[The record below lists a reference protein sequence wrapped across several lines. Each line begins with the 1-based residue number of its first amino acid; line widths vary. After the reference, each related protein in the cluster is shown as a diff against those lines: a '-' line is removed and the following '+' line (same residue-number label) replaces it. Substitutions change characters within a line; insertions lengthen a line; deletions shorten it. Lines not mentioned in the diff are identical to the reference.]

1 MSNLILDIQ
10 MLSKDELISALP
22 PSVQG
27 GVSDTL
33 VNELN
38 QVITDPDFREAF
50 RDNMISYN
58 RVLSEGKFKL
68 ESYFNAVMYVSHKIM
83 GYNNMDAY
91 AKTFPT
97 KFNNWIQQ
105 GRTSQ
110 TMSASVAMY
119 NKSKLVNLVY
129 AQAVIP
135 THVLNQDKFQE
146 AINHQFFL
154 MKNAASEKVQSDAA
168 NSLMIHL
175 KPPEEKQVNLNIG
188 IEETDSI
195 KDLYAAIGNLA
206 AKQVESIEKKVMTA
220 GEMAAAR
227 IIEGECT
234 DV

>member
-1 MSNLILDIQ
+1 
-10 MLSKDELISALP
+10 MLTKDEIIASLP
-22 PSVQG
+22 ASVQG

-38 QVITDPDFREAF
+38 QIITDPDFREAF

-58 RVLSEGKFKL
+58 KVLSEGKFKL
-68 ESYFNAVMYVSHKIM
+68 SSYMNAVMYVSYKLM
-83 GYNNMDAY
+83 GYNNLDSY
-91 AKTFPT
+91 SKTFPA
-97 KFNNWIQQ
+97 KFQTWMQQ
-105 GRTSQ
+105 GKSAQ
-110 TMSASVAMY
+110 TISAHVAMY

-195 KDLYAAIGNLA
+195 KDLYAAIGSLA

>member
-1 MSNLILDIQ
+1 
-10 MLSKDELISALP
+10 MLTKDELIEALP

-27 GVSDTL
+27 GVSDAL

-58 RVLSEGKFKL
+58 RVLQEGKFKL
-68 ESYFNAVMYVSHKIM
+68 SSYLNAVMYVSYKLM

-91 AKTFPT
+91 SLTFPQ
-97 KFNNWIQQ
+97 KFKQWV
-105 GRTSQ
+105 TSGKTNQ
-110 TMSASVAMY
+110 TISASVAMY

-146 AINHQFFL
+146 AINHQYFL

-168 NSLMIHL
+168 NSLLIHL
-175 KPPEEKQVNLNIG
+175 KPPEEKNVNLNVG

-195 KDLYAAIGNLA
+195 KELYAAIGNLA
-206 AKQVESIEKKVMTA
+206 EAQVKSIQDKHWDA
-220 GEMAAAR
+220 GAMAASR
-227 IIEGECT
+227 IIEAEVV
-234 DV
+234 DVS

>member
-1 MSNLILDIQ
+1 MSLTKQEIID
-10 MLSKDELISALP
+10 ALP

-33 VNELN
+33 VNDLN
-38 QVITDPDFREAF
+38 QLITDPDFRETF
-50 RDNMISYN
+50 RENMISYN

-68 ESYFNAVMYVSHKIM
+68 SSYMNAVMYVSYKLM

-91 AKTFPT
+91 SLTFKQ
-97 KFNNWIQQ
+97 KFNNWVAN
-105 GRTSQ
+105 GMTAQ
-110 TMSASVAMY
+110 TMSAHVAMY

-146 AINHQFFL
+146 AINRQYWL
-154 MKNAASEKVQSDAA
+154 MNNAQSEKVQSDAA

-175 KPPEEKQVNLNIG
+175 KPPEEKNINLNVG
-188 IEETDSI
+188 LQEHDSI
-195 KDLYAAIGNLA
+195 KDLKAAVFNLA
-206 AKQVESIEKKVMTA
+206 AEQAKVIEAKTISAEQIA
-220 GEMAAAR
+220 GSR
-227 IIEGECT
+227 IIEAEVV

>member
-1 MSNLILDIQ
+1 MSLT
-10 MLSKDELISALP
+10 KDEIIAALP
-22 PSVQG
+22 PAVQG

-38 QVITDPDFREAF
+38 SIITDPDFRETF
-50 RDNMISYN
+50 RENMISYN

-68 ESYFNAVMYVSHKIM
+68 SSYMNAVMYVSYKLM

-91 AKTFPT
+91 SLTFPQ
-97 KFNNWIQQ
+97 KFQTWIQQ
-105 GRTSQ
+105 GKTNQ
-110 TMSASVAMY
+110 TMSAHVAMY

-146 AINHQFFL
+146 AINRQYWL
-154 MKNAASEKVQSDAA
+154 MNNAQSEKVQSDAA

-195 KDLYAAIGNLA
+195 KDLYAAINSLA
-206 AKQVESIEKKVMTA
+206 AKQVEAIEAKNFTA
-220 GEMAAAR
+220 GEIAAAR
-227 IIEGECT
+227 IIEAEVV

>member
-1 MSNLILDIQ
+1 MSLT
-10 MLSKDELISALP
+10 KDELIAALP

-38 QVITDPDFREAF
+38 SIITDPDFRETF
-50 RDNMISYN
+50 RENMISYN

-68 ESYFNAVMYVSHKIM
+68 SSYMNAVMYVSYKLM

-91 AKTFPT
+91 SLTFPQ
-97 KFNNWIQQ
+97 KFQSWVVSGKTN
-105 GRTSQ
+105 Q
-110 TMSASVAMY
+110 TMSAHVAMY

-146 AINHQFFL
+146 AINRQYWL
-154 MKNAASEKVQSDAA
+154 MNNAASEKVQSDAA

-175 KPPEEKQVNLNIG
+175 KPPEEKQINLNIG
-188 IEETDSI
+188 MEETDTI
-195 KDLYAAIGNLA
+195 KELYAAIGSLA
-206 AKQVESIEKKVMTA
+206 AKQVQAIADKTFTA
-220 GEMAAAR
+220 GEIAASR
-227 IIEGECT
+227 IIEAEVI

>member
-1 MSNLILDIQ
+1 
-10 MLSKDELISALP
+10 MLTKDELIEALP

-33 VNELN
+33 INELN

-68 ESYFNAVMYVSHKIM
+68 SSYLNAVMYVSYKLM

-91 AKTFPT
+91 SLTFPV
-97 KFNNWIQQ
+97 KFKQWI
-105 GRTSQ
+105 TSGKTNQ
-110 TMSASVAMY
+110 TISASVAMY

-146 AINHQFFL
+146 AINHQYHL

-168 NSLMIHL
+168 NSLLIHL
-175 KPPEEKQVNLNIG
+175 KPPEEKNINLNVG
-188 IEETDSI
+188 FEETDSI
-195 KDLYAAIGNLA
+195 KELYAAIGTLA
-206 AKQVESIEKKVMTA
+206 EAQVKSIEQKHWDA
-220 GEMAAAR
+220 GQMAAAR
-227 IIEGECT
+227 IINAEVI
-234 DV
+234 DVN

>member
-1 MSNLILDIQ
+1 
-10 MLSKDELISALP
+10 
-22 PSVQG
+22 
-27 GVSDTL
+27 
-33 VNELN
+33 
-38 QVITDPDFREAF
+38 
-50 RDNMISYN
+50 
-58 RVLSEGKFKL
+58 
-68 ESYFNAVMYVSHKIM
+68 
-83 GYNNMDAY
+83 
-91 AKTFPT
+91 
-97 KFNNWIQQ
+97 
-105 GRTSQ
+105 
-110 TMSASVAMY
+110 MY

-195 KDLYAAIGNLA
+195 KDLYAAIGSLA

>member
-1 MSNLILDIQ
+1 
-10 MLSKDELISALP
+10 MLTKEELIQSLP
-22 PSVQG
+22 TSVQG

-38 QVITDPDFREAF
+38 SIITDPDFRETF

-58 RVLSEGKFKL
+58 KVLSEGKFKL
-68 ESYFNAVMYVSHKIM
+68 SSYMNAVMYVSYKLM

-91 AKTFPT
+91 ERTFQQ
-97 KFNNWIQQ
+97 KFQSWIQQ
-105 GRTSQ
+105 GKTAQ
-110 TMSASVAMY
+110 TISAHVAMY

-146 AINHQFFL
+146 AINHQYYL

-175 KPPEEKQVNLNIG
+175 KPPEEKQVNLSIG
-188 IEETDSI
+188 LEETDSI
-195 KDLYAAIGNLA
+195 KELKATIATLA
-206 AKQVESIEKKVMTA
+206 EVQVNSIESKKWTA
-220 GEMAAAR
+220 GEIAAAR
-227 IIEGECT
+227 IVAEEIIE
-234 DV
+234 

>member
-1 MSNLILDIQ
+1 MFT
-10 MLSKDELISALP
+10 KEELIQALP
-22 PSVQG
+22 ATVQS
-27 GVSDTL
+27 GVSDDL

-38 QVITDPDFREAF
+38 HVITDPDFREAF

-68 ESYFNAVMYVSHKIM
+68 SSYMNAVMYVSYKLM

-91 AKTFPT
+91 SLTFPD
-97 KFNNWIQQ
+97 KWQSWLQQ

-110 TMSASVAMY
+110 SMSASIAMY

-146 AINHQFFL
+146 AINHQFYL

-195 KDLYAAIGNLA
+195 KELKNVIFELAQTQNKAIE
-206 AKQVESIEKKVMTA
+206 AKTLTA
-220 GEMAAAR
+220 GQIAASR
-227 IIEGECT
+227 IIEAE
-234 DV
+234 VVEL

>member
-1 MSNLILDIQ
+1 
-10 MLSKDELISALP
+10 MLTKDEIIQSLP
-22 PSVQG
+22 PAVAS

-38 QVITDPDFREAF
+38 QLITDPDFREVF

-58 RVLSEGKFKL
+58 KVLSEGKFKIS
-68 ESYFNAVMYVSHKIM
+68 SYLNAVMYVSYKIM

-91 AKTFPT
+91 ERTFQQ
-97 KFNNWIQQ
+97 KFQTWIQQ
-105 GRTSQ
+105 GKSSQ
-110 TMSASVAMY
+110 TISAHVAMY

-129 AQAVIP
+129 AQAMIP

-146 AINHQFFL
+146 AINHQYFL

-168 NSLMIHL
+168 NSLLIHL

-195 KDLYAAIGNLA
+195 KELKATITELA
-206 AKQVESIEKKVMTA
+206 QLQVQSIEAKQNTA
-220 GEMAAAR
+220 GQVAASR
-227 IIEGECT
+227 IIDAEVVE
-234 DV
+234 V

>member
-1 MSNLILDIQ
+1 MSLTKEEI
-10 MLSKDELISALP
+10 ISSLP

-38 QVITDPDFREAF
+38 AIITDPDFREAF

-58 RVLSEGKFKL
+58 KVLSEGKFKL
-68 ESYFNAVMYVSHKIM
+68 SSYMNAVMYVSYKLM

-91 AKTFPT
+91 ERTFPQ
-97 KFNNWIQQ
+97 KFQSWMQQ
-105 GRTSQ
+105 GKTAQ
-110 TMSASVAMY
+110 TISAHVAMY

-146 AINHQFFL
+146 AINHQYHL

-168 NSLMIHL
+168 NSLLIHL

-188 IEETDSI
+188 LEETDSI
-195 KDLYAAIGNLA
+195 KELYSAIGKLA
-206 AKQVESIEKKVMTA
+206 DAQVKSIENKHWNA

-227 IIEGECT
+227 IIEAEVI
-234 DV
+234 DVN

>member
-1 MSNLILDIQ
+1 
-10 MLSKDELISALP
+10 MLTKEELIQSLPASA
-22 PSVQG
+22 QG

-38 QVITDPDFREAF
+38 SIITDHDFRETF

-58 RVLSEGKFKL
+58 KVLSEGKFKL
-68 ESYFNAVMYVSHKIM
+68 SSYMNAVMYVSYKLM

-91 AKTFPT
+91 ERTFQQ
-97 KFNNWIQQ
+97 KFQSWIQQ
-105 GRTSQ
+105 GKTAQ
-110 TMSASVAMY
+110 TISAHVAMY

-146 AINHQFFL
+146 AINHQYYL

-175 KPPEEKQVNLNIG
+175 KPPEEKQVNLSIG
-188 IEETDSI
+188 LEETDSI
-195 KDLYAAIGNLA
+195 KELKATIATLA
-206 AKQVESIEKKVMTA
+206 EVQVNSIESKKWTA
-220 GEMAAAR
+220 GEIAAAR
-227 IIEGECT
+227 IIAEE
-234 DV
+234 VIE

>member
-1 MSNLILDIQ
+1 
-10 MLSKDELISALP
+10 MLTKDELIEALP

-27 GVSDTL
+27 GVSDAL

-58 RVLSEGKFKL
+58 RVLQEGKFKL
-68 ESYFNAVMYVSHKIM
+68 SSYLNAVMYVSYKLM

-91 AKTFPT
+91 SLTFPQ
-97 KFNNWIQQ
+97 KFKQWV
-105 GRTSQ
+105 TSGKTNQ
-110 TMSASVAMY
+110 TISASVAMY

-146 AINHQFFL
+146 AINHQYYL

-168 NSLMIHL
+168 NSLLIHL
-175 KPPEEKQVNLNIG
+175 KPPEEKNINLNVG

-195 KDLYAAIGNLA
+195 KELYAAIGNLA
-206 AKQVESIEKKVMTA
+206 EAQVKSIQDKHWDA
-220 GEMAAAR
+220 GAMAASR
-227 IIEGECT
+227 IIEAEVV
-234 DV
+234 DAS

>member
-1 MSNLILDIQ
+1 
-10 MLSKDELISALP
+10 MLTKEEIIGALP
-22 PSVQG
+22 PAVAS

-38 QVITDPDFREAF
+38 SIITDPDFRETF

-68 ESYFNAVMYVSHKIM
+68 SSYMNAVMYVSYKLM

-91 AKTFPT
+91 ERTFQAKFQQ
-97 KFNNWIQQ
+97 WMIQ
-105 GRTSQ
+105 GKSSQ
-110 TMSASVAMY
+110 TISAHVAMY

-129 AQAVIP
+129 AQSVIP

-146 AINHQFFL
+146 AINHQYHL

-168 NSLMIHL
+168 NSLLIHL
-175 KPPEEKQVNLNIG
+175 KPPEEKQINLNIG
-188 IEETDSI
+188 LEETDSI
-195 KDLYAAIGNLA
+195 RELKNTINELA
-206 AKQVESIEKKVMTA
+206 QIQVSNIAQKRWTA

-227 IIEGECT
+227 II
-234 DV
+234 DVEDITNV

>member
-1 MSNLILDIQ
+1 
-10 MLSKDELISALP
+10 MLTKEELIQSLP
-22 PSVQG
+22 ASVQS

-38 QVITDPDFREAF
+38 SIITDPDFRETF

-58 RVLSEGKFKL
+58 KVLSEGKFKL
-68 ESYFNAVMYVSHKIM
+68 SSYMNAVMYVSYKLM

-91 AKTFPT
+91 ERTFQQ
-97 KFNNWIQQ
+97 KFQSWIQQ
-105 GRTSQ
+105 GKTAQ
-110 TMSASVAMY
+110 TISAHVAMY

-146 AINHQFFL
+146 AINHQYYL

-175 KPPEEKQVNLNIG
+175 KPPEEKQVNLSIG
-188 IEETDSI
+188 LEETDSI
-195 KDLYAAIGNLA
+195 KELKATIATLA
-206 AKQVESIEKKVMTA
+206 EVQVNSIESKKWTA
-220 GEMAAAR
+220 GEIAAAR
-227 IIEGECT
+227 IIAEE
-234 DV
+234 VIE

>member
-1 MSNLILDIQ
+1 MFT
-10 MLSKDELISALP
+10 KEELIQALP
-22 PSVQG
+22 ATVQN
-27 GVSDTL
+27 GVSDDL

-38 QVITDPDFREAF
+38 HVITDPDFREAF

-68 ESYFNAVMYVSHKIM
+68 SSYMNAVMYVSYKLM

-91 AKTFPT
+91 SLTFTDKWKT
-97 KFNNWIQQ
+97 WLQQ
-105 GRTSQ
+105 GKTSQ
-110 TMSASVAMY
+110 SMSASIAMY

-146 AINHQFFL
+146 AINHQYYL

-195 KDLYAAIGNLA
+195 KELKNVIFELAQTQNKAIE
-206 AKQVESIEKKVMTA
+206 AKTLTA
-220 GEMAAAR
+220 GQIAASR
-227 IIEGECT
+227 IIEAE
-234 DV
+234 VVEL

>member
-1 MSNLILDIQ
+1 MFT
-10 MLSKDELISALP
+10 KEELIQALP
-22 PSVQG
+22 ATVQN
-27 GVSDTL
+27 GVSDDL

-38 QVITDPDFREAF
+38 HVITDPDFREAF

-68 ESYFNAVMYVSHKIM
+68 SSYMNAVMYVSYKLM

-91 AKTFPT
+91 SLTFPD
-97 KFNNWIQQ
+97 KWQSWLQQ

-110 TMSASVAMY
+110 SMSASIAMY

-146 AINHQFFL
+146 AINHQFYL

-195 KDLYAAIGNLA
+195 KELKNVIFELAQTQNKAIE
-206 AKQVESIEKKVMTA
+206 AKTLTA
-220 GEMAAAR
+220 GQIAASR
-227 IIEGECT
+227 IIEAE
-234 DV
+234 VVEL

>member
-1 MSNLILDIQ
+1 
-10 MLSKDELISALP
+10 MLTKDEIIASLP

-33 VNELN
+33 VQELN
-38 QVITDPDFREAF
+38 QIITDPDFRDTF

-58 RVLSEGKFKL
+58 KVLADGKFKL
-68 ESYFNAVMYVSHKIM
+68 SSYMNAVMYVSYKLM

-91 AKTFPT
+91 ERTFQQ
-97 KFNNWIQQ
+97 KFQTWIQQ
-105 GRTSQ
+105 GKTAQ
-110 TMSASVAMY
+110 TISAHVAMY

-129 AQAVIP
+129 AQAMIP

-146 AINHQFFL
+146 AINHQYFL

-168 NSLMIHL
+168 NSLLIHL

-188 IEETDSI
+188 LEETDSI
-195 KDLYAAIGNLA
+195 KELYNTIGKLA
-206 AKQVESIEKKVMTA
+206 EVQLKGIEAKTWTA

-227 IIEGECT
+227 IIEAEVV
-234 DV
+234 DSE

>member
-1 MSNLILDIQ
+1 
-10 MLSKDELISALP
+10 MLTKEELIQSLP
-22 PSVQG
+22 TSVQG

-38 QVITDPDFREAF
+38 SIITDPDFRETF

-58 RVLSEGKFKL
+58 KVLSEGKFKL
-68 ESYFNAVMYVSHKIM
+68 SSYMNAVMYVSYKLM

-91 AKTFPT
+91 ERTFQQ
-97 KFNNWIQQ
+97 KFQSWIQQ
-105 GRTSQ
+105 GKTAQ
-110 TMSASVAMY
+110 TISAHVAMY

-146 AINHQFFL
+146 AINHQYYL

-175 KPPEEKQVNLNIG
+175 KPPEEKQVNLSIG
-188 IEETDSI
+188 LEETDSI
-195 KDLYAAIGNLA
+195 KELKATIATLA
-206 AKQVESIEKKVMTA
+206 EVQVNSIESKKWTA

-227 IIEGECT
+227 IVAEEIIE
-234 DV
+234 

>member
-1 MSNLILDIQ
+1 
-10 MLSKDELISALP
+10 MLTKDELIEALP

-33 VNELN
+33 INELN

-50 RDNMISYN
+50 RDNMVSYN

-68 ESYFNAVMYVSHKIM
+68 SSYLNAVMYVSYKLM

-91 AKTFPT
+91 SLTFPQ
-97 KFNNWIQQ
+97 KFRGWLSSGKTN
-105 GRTSQ
+105 Q
-110 TMSASVAMY
+110 TISASVAMY

-146 AINHQFFL
+146 AINHQYFL

-168 NSLMIHL
+168 NSLLIHL
-175 KPPEEKQVNLNIG
+175 KPPEEKNINLNVG

-195 KDLYAAIGNLA
+195 KELKNAIFDLAQTQNKVIEAKTHTAAQIA
-206 AKQVESIEKKVMTA
+206 AS
-220 GEMAAAR
+220 R
-227 IIEGECT
+227 IIEAEVI
-234 DV
+234 DVS

>member
-1 MSNLILDIQ
+1 
-10 MLSKDELISALP
+10 MLTKEEIIGALP
-22 PSVQG
+22 PAVQG

-38 QVITDPDFREAF
+38 SIITDADFRETF
-50 RDNMISYN
+50 RENMISYN

-68 ESYFNAVMYVSHKIM
+68 SSYMNAVMYVSYKLM

-91 AKTFPT
+91 SLTFPQ
-97 KFNNWIQQ
+97 KFQQ
-105 GRTSQ
+105 WVVSGKTSQ
-110 TMSASVAMY
+110 TMSAHVAMY

-146 AINHQFFL
+146 AINRQYWL
-154 MKNAASEKVQSDAA
+154 MNNAASEKVQSDAA

-188 IEETDSI
+188 VQETDSI
-195 KDLYAAIGNLA
+195 KELYAAIGSLA
-206 AKQVESIEKKVMTA
+206 EAQVKSIEQKHWNA

-227 IIEGECT
+227 IIEAEVV

>member
-1 MSNLILDIQ
+1 
-10 MLSKDELISALP
+10 MLSKQELIEALP
-22 PSVQG
+22 ASVQA

-38 QVITDPDFREAF
+38 LIITDPDFREVF

-68 ESYFNAVMYVSHKIM
+68 SSYMNAVMYVSYKIM

-91 AKTFPT
+91 AKTFPA
-97 KFNNWIQQ
+97 KFNAWMQL
-105 GRTSQ
+105 GKTAQ
-110 TMSASVAMY
+110 TISAHVAMY

-146 AINHQFFL
+146 AINHQYFL

-188 IEETDSI
+188 LEETDSI
-195 KDLYAAIGNLA
+195 KELKATIFELA
-206 AKQVESIEKKVMTA
+206 GMQTKGIESKTWTA
-220 GEMAAAR
+220 GQMAAAR
-227 IIEGECT
+227 IIEAEVVE

>member
-1 MSNLILDIQ
+1 
-10 MLSKDELISALP
+10 MLTKDELIEALP

-27 GVSDTL
+27 GVSDSL

-58 RVLSEGKFKL
+58 RVLQEGKFKL
-68 ESYFNAVMYVSHKIM
+68 SSYLNAVMYVSYKLM

-91 AKTFPT
+91 SLTFPQ
-97 KFNNWIQQ
+97 KFKQWV
-105 GRTSQ
+105 TSGKTNQ
-110 TMSASVAMY
+110 TISASVAMY

-146 AINHQFFL
+146 AINHQYFL

-168 NSLMIHL
+168 NSLLIHL
-175 KPPEEKQVNLNIG
+175 KPPEEKNINLNVG

-195 KDLYAAIGNLA
+195 KELYAAIGSLA
-206 AKQVESIEKKVMTA
+206 EAQVKSIQDKHWDA
-220 GEMAAAR
+220 GAMAASR
-227 IIEGECT
+227 IIEAGVV
-234 DV
+234 DVS

>member
-1 MSNLILDIQ
+1 MFT
-10 MLSKDELISALP
+10 KEELIQALP
-22 PSVQG
+22 ATVQS
-27 GVSDTL
+27 GVSDDL

-68 ESYFNAVMYVSHKIM
+68 SSYMNAVMYVSYKLM

-91 AKTFPT
+91 SLTFPDKWKT
-97 KFNNWIQQ
+97 WLQQ

-110 TMSASVAMY
+110 SMSASIAMY

-146 AINHQFFL
+146 AINHQFYL

-195 KDLYAAIGNLA
+195 KELKNVIFELAQTQNKAIE
-206 AKQVESIEKKVMTA
+206 AKTLTA
-220 GEMAAAR
+220 GQIAASR
-227 IIEGECT
+227 IIEAE
-234 DV
+234 VVEL